1 MKTFAALVFLVVLAV
16 LGLAVATP
24 ITSEVR
30 EAVSIKASPWRVYA
44 VVNDLRRFPKWS
56 PWEHDRDAVKSSF
69 VAAGGGKP
77 ANYEWSGG
85 SEVTH
90 GRVSISSATGTKST
104 VMTFDF
110 ARPFAP
116 LGVPIEFVP
125 PFMLHATGELEIV
138 SRGGSTLVIWAMRS
152 KYSPAD
158 HLKRVVARLDDAIA
172 EEMAFGLI
180 KLKELVE
187 G

>member
-24 ITSEVR
+24 MTSEVR
-30 EAVSIKASPWRVYA
+30 EAVSIKASPWRVFT

-56 PWEHDRDAVKSSF
+56 PWEHNRDAVKSSF
-69 VAAGGGKP
+69 NAAGGGEP
-77 ANYEWSGG
+77 ATYEWSGG

-104 VMTFDF
+104 VMTFAF

-116 LGVPIEFVP
+116 LGVPIELVP
-125 PFMLHATGELEIV
+125 PFVLRATGELEIV
-138 SRGGSTLVIWAMRS
+138 SRGGSTVVIWVMGS

-158 HLKRVVARLDDAIA
+158 QFKRVIARLDDTIA
-172 EEMAFGLI
+172 QEMALGLI